1 MRGTSLALR
10 RSLRTRVTAAS
21 FTAAAALAGVVC
33 LLLPH
38 GYRVQEEDRLRAEAA
53 AVADALA
60 LRLSTGEDGAPS
72 LPPDAEL
79 SAWAVAHRSL
89 DRISLF
95 DAEGAEI
102 GHWPEG
108 APAWNGVPL
117 PDGHAGSP
125 PFLTVTRTIRAL
137 DAGEGPAAVGSRV
150 AVRMSTAP
158 LLADVNEVRWLFG
171 AILLLMAGVFVVL
184 TRYFTQSILAPLEEI
199 SRAAQSLA
207 DGEPMVQWPETGDR
221 EIDELGEVISRLGES
236 RRNSR
241 VMEVPHEMMKRLRAP
256 TAASGGPKAEEDA
269 AAGAASRNEA
279 KGVTP

>member
-21 FTAAAALAGVVC
+21 FTAAAALVGVVC

-38 GYRVQEEDRLRAEAA
+38 GYRVQGEDRLRAEAG
-53 AVADALA
+53 AVADAIA
-60 LRLSTGEDGAPS
+60 LRLSTGEDGMPA
-72 LPPDAEL
+72 LPPATEL

-89 DRISLF
+89 DRISLL
-95 DAEGAEI
+95 DADGAEI

-117 PDGHAGSP
+117 PGGHSGNPA
-125 PFLTVTRTIRAL
+125 FLTVTRTIRAV
-137 DAGEGPAAVGSRV
+137 DAGDEPAAVGSEV

-171 AILLLMAGVFVVL
+171 AIFLLMAGVFVVL

-221 EIDELGEVISRLGES
+221 EIDELGDVISRLGES

-256 TAASGGPKAEEDA
+256 TAASGGPQTE
-269 AAGAASRNEA
+269 AGAATDAATRDEA